1 MFVFIVKILLLSKD
15 KLTELN
21 ILDMAK
27 TTATDIQ
34 QRKMNLSRLPF
45 VLKLQTEISNYLF
58 GSSKVKNN
66 PTVRQLISDLN
77 VSGIP
82 ITQDTKGYTE

>member
-1 MFVFIVKILLLSKD
+1 
-15 KLTELN
+15 
-21 ILDMAK
+21 MAK

-77 VSGIP
+77 ASG
-82 ITQDTKGYTE
+82 TE